1 MHSKPVRETS
11 SPHVFK
17 AALSKVAAASRRLR
31 RRREKRART
40 AWLLPGRAI
49 VAPEAT
55 AIAPPPDPVKIA
67 VLAMESLGR
76 ASMRASFTGIEVKV
90 AVPDDATAAI
100 FRAALCETV
109 RNRPTDRL
117 VRVVVDQGD
126 AGLLLPD

>member
-1 MHSKPVRETS
+1 MGFKPVDKAM
-11 SPHVFK
+11 HQHAFK

-31 RRREKRART
+31 RRREKRARA
-40 AWLLPGRAI
+40 AWLPGQA
-49 VAPEAT
+49 V
-55 AIAPPPDPVKIA
+55 IAPVEPTQPDPVKIA

-100 FRAALCETV
+100 FRAALSETV

-117 VRVVVDQGD
+117 VRVVVD
-126 AGLLLPD
+126 

>member
-1 MHSKPVRETS
+1 MSSKQVRETM
-11 SPHVFK
+11 HQHAFK

-31 RRREKRART
+31 RRREKRARP
-40 AWLLPGRAI
+40 AWFASRAI
-49 VAPEAT
+49 AVQVEPAQ
-55 AIAPPPDPVKIA
+55 PDPVKIA

-100 FRAALCETV
+100 FRAALSETT

-117 VRVVVDQGD
+117 VRVVVD
-126 AGLLLPD
+126 